1 MSGDKFRPGPRAGKP
16 PAVVYDAR
24 VLAAV
29 RGFYTRGIFLF
40 FLFFELLFDL
50 ILRPSRTLALSSLVG
65 LFLLALADA
74 HFLARFHYR
83 DAVRNGP
90 AFLVKRLQ
98 ARAPILRLPPQARF
112 EDALERMRDRAG
124 LPWIKPYTTPHVS
137 IDATIFIET
146 DGTPALAATD
156 ALLTDLSPSELEAVL
171 AQALARLGGKEA
183 GMRTLLCGLADFFGR
198 LAAALFPSNPT
209 MDSLARRF
217 TSRLAKRLRKFLDA
231 QDELRADQE
240 AARLGHA
247 LPLAEALAKAHV
259 RNAAESGLPLIYSPL
274 FFAPEP
280 PPPADGSPFAGG
292 PGARPSILERLRAL
306 APQTG
311 EEPAVVLR
319 RAREA
324 AAEKTG
330 PA

>member
-16 PAVVYDAR
+16 PAVVYNPR
-24 VLAAV
+24 ILAAV

-40 FLFFELLFDL
+40 FLFLEFLFDL

-90 AFLVKRLQ
+90 DFLVKRL
-98 ARAPILRLPPQARF
+98 AASAPILRLAPHASL
-112 EDALERMRDRAG
+112 EDALERLRDRAG
-124 LPWIKPYTTPHVS
+124 LPWIKPYTTPHSS
-137 IDATIFIET
+137 IDAVVFIET
-146 DGTPALAATD
+146 DGTPALAATE
-156 ALLTDLSPSELEAVL
+156 ALLALLSPSETEAVL
-171 AQALARLGGKEA
+171 AQSLARLGGREA
-183 GMRTLLCGLADFFGR
+183 ETRTLLCGLTDFFDR
-198 LAAALFPSNPT
+198 FAAALYPSSPRT
-209 MDSLARRF
+209 SFLARRF
-217 TSRLAKRLRKFLDA
+217 AAGLAKRLRKFLDP
-231 QDELRADQE
+231 QDEIRADAE

-247 LPLAEALAKAHV
+247 IPLANALAQAHA
-259 RNAAESGLPLIYSPL
+259 RNAAEYGLPLIYSIL

-280 PPPADGSPFAGG
+280 PPPADGCPSAGW
-292 PGARPSILERLRAL
+292 PGVRPPILERLRAL

-319 RAREA
+319 RAHEV
-324 AAEKTG
+324 AAEKAG
-330 PA
+330 PG